1 LKIKILLADDHDLV
15 RAGLRHIV
23 EESGEVEVVAEAADG
38 AEAIRKALMNPP
50 DVAVVD
56 LSMPGM
62 DGLEVVGQLK
72 SHYPKLPILILT
84 MHDEEQFVVRALEA
98 GAMGYITK
106 RAAPD
111 QLVKAIRKLRAG
123 GRYLSNVAAEALA
136 LRVGKGAPGGSLLDS
151 LSNREIQVLRG
162 LALGQTSREVADAYG
177 ISIKTV
183 NTYRERLLKKLNLR
197 NNIELARFAI
207 QNRLVEP

>member
-1 LKIKILLADDHDLV
+1 MKIKVLLADDHDIV

-23 EESGEVEVVAEAADG
+23 EESGDMEVVAEAADG
-38 AEAIRKALMNPP
+38 GEAVRQALALPP

-56 LSMPGM
+56 LSMPGI

-72 SHYPKLPILILT
+72 AQYPKLPVLILT

-111 QLVKAIRKLRAG
+111 QLVKAIRKLHAG
-123 GRYLSNVAAEALA
+123 GRYLTSAAAEALA
-136 LRVGKGAPGGSLLDS
+136 MRVGKAPGGSLLDS
-151 LSNREIQVLRG
+151 LSNRELQVLRG
-162 LALGQTSREVADAYG
+162 LALGQSGREIAEAYG

-207 QNRLVEP
+207 QNRIVEP

>member
-1 LKIKILLADDHDLV
+1 MKIKILLADDHDLV

-72 SHYPKLPILILT
+72 LHYPKLPILILT

-136 LRVGKGAPGGSLLDS
+136 MRVGKSAPGGSLLDS
-151 LSNREIQVLRG
+151 LSNRELQVLRG

-183 NTYRERLLKKLNLR
+183 NTYRDRLLKKLNLR
-197 NNIELARFAI
+197 NTIELARFAI
-207 QNRLVEP
+207 QNRLVDP